1 MALSISFLLRG
12 GVGKF
17 TNEIIDVKK
26 PWSVIRVIGNYIISS
41 QSLCTSSTI
50 PPSASFF
57 LRTELRHQIFGI
69 ISQLPVKPALILVT
83 NIFPHLVINA
93 CHLSNVGRYVYGS
106 ACRCLLIFWRAGYLI
121 DWSSNK
127 SNSVT
132 FNEFKTIGIINTC
145 CMHDVAAIILF
156 NDRMSYFM
164 RWLSIYFAV
173 L

>member
-1 MALSISFLLRG
+1 MLRYHALELGRHSYKMALSISFLLRG

-50 PPSASFF
+50 PPSSSSFF

-106 ACRCLLIFWRAGYLI
+106 ACRCLLIFWRDGYLI
-121 DWSSNK
+121 DC
-127 SNSVT
+127 T
-132 FNEFKTIGIINTC
+132 PLRTNEFKTIGIINTC
-145 CMHDVAAIILF
+145 
-156 NDRMSYFM
+156 S
-164 RWLSIYFAV
+164 S
-173 L
+173 